1 MQKKLLHLSYIR
13 TVRYAVRNNVN
24 SFCLRPIQVCFG
36 RFPWYLFSTTAT
48 AELCRRSTAYWSHG
62 RLTRSIGPHWEVS
75 LSSHVSSPF
84 RKAVPNFETS
94 YLSLI
99 LSESWRMV
107 SLAARFHTG
116 RVINVLAELIFYCQV
131 TWSFYSPYTCIGVE
145 VWYLTTVF
153 YCDFKSLLS
162 LHKILRFFLLMF
174 CWVVCRKQA
183 TSFSVLFSKYI
194 AKINLRS
201 SSESSFRQLYSFS
214 HLIFCITLL
223 STSSF
228 SVRNS
233 WKFSSSPLMFPFNA
247 ENWISCL

>member
-13 TVRYAVRNNVN
+13 TVRYAVQNNVN

-75 LSSHVSSPF
+75 LSSHVSSPTLD
-84 RKAVPNFETS
+84 AVQRSERHI
-94 YLSLI
+94 YRSLI
-99 LSESWRMV
+99 WGHGVWFMRLP
-107 SLAARFHTG
+107 RFHTG

-153 YCDFKSLLS
+153 YCNFKKIVKLAQNPTFLFVNVLLS
-162 LHKILRFFLLMF
+162 GM
-174 CWVVCRKQA
+174 
-183 TSFSVLFSKYI
+183 
-194 AKINLRS
+194 
-201 SSESSFRQLYSFS
+201 
-214 HLIFCITLL
+214 
-223 STSSF
+223 
-228 SVRNS
+228 
-233 WKFSSSPLMFPFNA
+233 
-247 ENWISCL
+247 